1 MELSVRPA
9 IDVPLNDLI
18 DLWNSAFAD
27 YVTGPVR
34 FTTSL
39 MAQFLYASDINLNF
53 SQVAFA
59 DDRPAGIAMVSR
71 QGWTVRLAGMGVG
84 ADFQGKGI
92 GKYLLSQLL
101 DQARGRGDRQ
111 YVLEAF
117 EQNER
122 AVKLY
127 ENMGFQITDRL
138 MGYTAEQL
146 AGDPD
151 PALTEIDI
159 YEVAQALMQHGD
171 PKLPWQVSS
180 SHIIRYGAPTRAY
193 RLGDAVAAISDPN
206 AANIRLIA
214 MIVPPAQQH
223 KGEGSRLLR
232 VLAGNY
238 AGKQWFVPPICPQ
251 RFGNFLLKH
260 GFKQDRLNQVLME
273 IDLA

>member
-9 IDVPLNDLI
+9 IDVPLETLI

-53 SQVAFA
+53 SQVAYG

-71 QGWTVRLAGMGVG
+71 QGWTVRLAGMGIS

-92 GKYLLSQLL
+92 GKHLLSQLL
-101 DQARGRGDRQ
+101 EQARGRGDRQ
-111 YVLEAF
+111 YVL
-117 EQNER
+117 
-122 AVKLY
+122 KLSSRT
-127 ENMGFQITDRL
+127 NALSNCMRTWASDHGSIDGLHRR
-138 MGYTAEQL
+138 GL

-171 PKLPWQVSS
+171 PKLPWQVSG
-180 SHIIRYGAPTRAY
+180 SHIMRYGAPTRAY
-193 RLGDAVAAISDPN
+193 RLGNAVAAISDPN

-214 MIVPPAQQH
+214 MIVAPAQQH
-223 KGEGSRLLR
+223 QGEGSRLLR
-232 VLAGNY
+232 ALAGKY
-238 AGKQWFVPPICPQ
+238 VGKQWFVPPICPQ
-251 RFGNFLLKH
+251 RFGEFLVKH

-273 IDLA
+273 